1 MPQAGM
7 RKRNATVSADKRIEF
22 RVGVHQGDV
31 VIEDDDILGDTVNVA
46 ARLEGLAEPG
56 RVCVSARVRADAAGK
71 LDLAFEDL
79 GQQQLKNIARPV
91 RVYRIRADRV
101 GAAAVDAQPDL
112 ALPGQ
117 TLDCGNAVPEYERRP
132 RAGIFCRRHARG
144 DHNCLEP
151 YRLADRDRSQQHFHL
166 QGRGDRRKSGPT
178 QPG

>member
-56 RVCVSARVRADAAGK
+56 RVCVSDRVRADAAGK

-79 GQQQLKNIARPV
+79 G
-91 RVYRIRADRV
+91 
-101 GAAAVDAQPDL
+101 
-112 ALPGQ
+112 
-117 TLDCGNAVPEYERRP
+117 
-132 RAGIFCRRHARG
+132 
-144 DHNCLEP
+144 
-151 YRLADRDRSQQHFHL
+151 RS
-166 QGRGDRRKSGPT
+166 S
-178 QPG
+178 